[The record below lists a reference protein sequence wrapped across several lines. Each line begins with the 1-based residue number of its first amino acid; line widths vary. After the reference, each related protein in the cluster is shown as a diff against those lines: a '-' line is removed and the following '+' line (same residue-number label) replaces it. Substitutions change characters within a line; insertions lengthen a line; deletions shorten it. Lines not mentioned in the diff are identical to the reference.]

1 VPAWTILVP
10 WQYPLPPATTLRKPN
25 SGEGSFFS
33 YSACQDLWG
42 TGTTSK
48 ANSVIYSKIKVG
60 RTMNMKRG

>member
-1 VPAWTILVP
+1 MDPPGAPV
-10 WQYPLPPATTLRKPN
+10 LPPAATLHKPN
-25 SGEGSFFS
+25 SGEGSFLS
-33 YSACQDLWG
+33 YSECQDLWG